1 MKYSRHHVAWHVAG
15 RRKEINGNALISSEM
30 LWLLYLPVQCPWYVF
45 GTVEMAA
52 FHFVHFLVMG
62 IQQGHLSNNRAL

>member
-1 MKYSRHHVAWHVAG
+1 MA
-15 RRKEINGNALISSEM
+15 NALISGEM

-52 FHFVHFLVMG
+52 FHFVHFLVME
-62 IQQGHLSNNRAL
+62 IQQGHLNNNRAL